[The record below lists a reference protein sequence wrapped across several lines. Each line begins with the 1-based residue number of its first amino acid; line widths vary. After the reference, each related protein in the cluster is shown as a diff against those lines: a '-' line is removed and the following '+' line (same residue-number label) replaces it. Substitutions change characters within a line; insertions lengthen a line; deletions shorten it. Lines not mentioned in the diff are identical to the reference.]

1 MNKLNKSLPSKY
13 LLIIGIIGFVVG
25 YFMGGIY
32 GDGLR
37 TLGFIIFV
45 IGILALNRELKNKKG
60 KKQDTNIPRQ

>member
-1 MNKLNKSLPSKY
+1 MNKLNKPLPSKY
-13 LLIIGIIGFVVG
+13 LLIIGVVGFVVG

-45 IGILALNRELKNKKG
+45 IGILALNRELKNKK
-60 KKQDTNIPRQ
+60 KEKQNTNISRQ